1 MNRKAL
7 FISGTGL
14 ILLAFVVAT
23 VLYQKQEF
31 SLLGKSV
38 SKNQSAL
45 ERQGAPV
52 KGPENA
58 RVTIV
63 EFFDPACG
71 TCAQFYPLVKK
82 LVDQYPGKVKVV
94 MRYAPLHTGS
104 DQVVKMLEAA
114 HKQGKFWET
123 LELLF
128 TNQHRWVSN
137 HVSQP
142 MRARGLMNGLA
153 LDHGKLDADTGIP
166 EVSQVIQ
173 QDVTDGQA
181 LKVQAT
187 PEFFVNGRPM
197 PSFGYKQLS
206 QLVKEAVDEA
216 YPE

>member
-1 MNRKAL
+1 MSRKFL
-7 FISGTGL
+7 FITGIGI
-14 ILLAFVVAT
+14 ILLAFIIAVA
-23 VLYQKQEF
+23 LYQNQNS
-31 SLLGKSV
+31 SLSGAS
-38 SKNQSAL
+38 STQ
-45 ERQGAPV
+45 RQGAPV

-58 RVTIV
+58 KVTIV

-71 TCAQFYPLVKK
+71 TCADFYPLVKQ
-82 LVDQYPGKVKVV
+82 LMDQYPGKVRVM

-114 HKQGKFWET
+114 HQQGKYWET

-128 TNQHRWVSN
+128 KNQNRWVVN

-142 MRARGLMNGLA
+142 MRARALVNGLA
-153 LDHGKLDADTGIP
+153 LDHGRLDIDINLP
-166 EVSQVIQ
+166 EVSRVIQ
-173 QDVTDGQA
+173 QDIEDGQA

-206 QLVKEAVDEA
+206 DLVKEAVDEA
-216 YPE
+216 Y

>member
-1 MNRKAL
+1 MNRKFL
-7 FISGTGL
+7 FIFGIGL
-14 ILLAFVVAT
+14 ILFAFIVAT
-23 VLYQKQEF
+23 VLYRNQKL
-31 SLLGKSV
+31 SLPGV
-38 SKNQSAL
+38 SSGPDLAVL
-45 ERQGAPV
+45 ERSSAPI
-52 KGPENA
+52 KGPEDA

-71 TCAQFYPLVKK
+71 TCADFYPLVKQ
-82 LVDQYPGKVKVV
+82 LVDRYPGKVRVM

-104 DQVVKMLEAA
+104 DQVVKLLEAS
-114 HKQGKFWET
+114 HQQGQFWPT

-128 TNQHRWVSN
+128 TNQHRWVAN

-153 LDHGKLDADTGIP
+153 LDHGRLDIDINTS
-166 EVSQVIQ
+166 EVAQAIRK
-173 QDVTDGQA
+173 DVEDGQT

-187 PEFFVNGRPM
+187 PEFIVNGRRM

-206 QLVKEAVDEA
+206 LLVKEAVEEA